1 MKIGY
6 GNNTQ
11 ALEAAGCKILYKAAE
26 FTAMIGNIRPGDV
39 LVVTSLQV
47 LSEYLPEVLDI
58 TLSLRDRGIGFI
70 SITDGVDTTE
80 HGGVMLYG
88 LLGALNGLKLDIG
101 RGAGRKSK
109 IDPKAFEKDVKS
121 GMTSLALASK
131 YGVSNVSVWRYKKA
145 ISQQ

>member
-11 ALEAAGCKILYKAAE
+11 ALEAAGCKILYKSAE

-47 LSEYLPEVLDI
+47 LSEYLPEVLEL
-58 TLSLRDRGIGFI
+58 TLSLKDRGIGFI

-80 HGGVMLYG
+80 HGGVMLYS
-88 LLGALNGLKLDIG
+88 LLGALSGLKLDIS
-101 RGAGRKSK
+101 RGAGRKAK
-109 IDPKAFEKDVKS
+109 IDTVAFEKDLKS

-131 YGVSNVSVWRYKKA
+131 YSLSHTSVWRYKKSIA
-145 ISQQ
+145 QQ